1 MPCPHYEIVIVKR
14 SDGRSAVR
22 AAAYQSRSNLFSERD
37 NKHYAYSSKQH
48 VLHSEVMLP
57 PRAPPEFADREK
69 LWNSAENI
77 ETQKNAQL
85 ARRIIAALPIEVSRE
100 QYVSLVREYCQ
111 KHFVSKGMVADFA
124 IHEPH
129 TGSLNPHVHI
139 LLTLRGFDENG
150 KWLPKCRKEYVLDE
164 NGERVMLPSGEW
176 KTKRVNTNDW
186 NEQSNAEKWRQGWAD
201 IQNKYLEA
209 NNRPERA
216 DLRSYAR
223 QGIDRIPTVHMGQAA
238 QHLEQKG
245 IQTDI
250 GDLNRTI
257 VKTNRLLQ
265 ALRNAV
271 AKLRAWI
278 DNLQARREEIQRQ
291 LEQRRASSLP
301 ALLMQYL
308 DFRQQERG
316 EWSVRGQLQGTL
328 NDAQKIRHS
337 INYLRENEIQ
347 TVDEL
352 DDLISQVEDALL
364 GMRNAENDNA
374 RRIAQINN
382 LKDNY
387 AVFRK
392 LRPVHEAYTGK
403 WFKSAKLK
411 FYSEHRYELEQY
423 YAAVRYILK
432 NGGSKEDGK
441 IVVPTE
447 KLNKELE
454 ALRKD
459 TATVHNQAE
468 SLREDLREMRQVR
481 YYIDKVFAWQ
491 ADADGHEQTR
501 AAQAVGRTDQ
511 GPKSVLQQL
520 EEIAAAR
527 EKASQQ
533 QSKSPNERRRHDA
546 VL

>member
-85 ARRIIAALPIEVSRE
+85 ARRIIAALPIEVPRE
-100 QYVSLVREYCQ
+100 QYVQLVRDYCQ
-111 KHFVSKGMVADFA
+111 EQFVSKGMVADFA

-129 TGSLNPHVHI
+129 DGSPNPHVHI

-150 KWLPKCRKEYVLDE
+150 QWLPKCRKEYVLNE

-223 QGIDRIPTVHMGQAA
+223 QGIDRILTVHMGQAA
-238 QHLEQKG
+238 HHLEQKG
-245 IQTDI
+245 IHTDV

-257 VKTNRLLQ
+257 VKTNRLML
-265 ALRNAV
+265 ALRNTI
-271 AKLRAWI
+271 AKLRTWI
-278 DNLQARREEIQRQ
+278 AGLQQRRDEIQREM
-291 LEQRRASSLP
+291 EQRRATSLP
-301 ALLMQYL
+301 SLLMQYL
-308 DFRQQERG
+308 DFRQRERSD
-316 EWSVRGQLQGTL
+316 WSVHWQVQGTV
-328 NDAQKIRHS
+328 NDSQKIRHS
-337 INYLRENEIQ
+337 IDYLRRNEIH

-352 DDLISQVEDALL
+352 DDLLSQVEDALYGL
-364 GMRNAENDNA
+364 RNAENDNA

-392 LRPVHEAYTGK
+392 LRPVHEAYMK
-403 WFKSAKLK
+403 KLFKSAKQK
-411 FYSEHRYELEQY
+411 FYGEHRYELEQY
-423 YAAVRYILK
+423 DKAVRYILK
-432 NGGSKEDGK
+432 NGGSKDDGK
-441 IVVPTE
+441 ITIPTAE
-447 KLNKELE
+447 LNEELE
-454 ALRKD
+454 ALRED
-459 TATVHNQAE
+459 SAEIREQAE
-468 SLREDLREMRQVR
+468 SLREDLGEMRQVR

-491 ADADGHEQTR
+491 GEVGGHEQTLT
-501 AAQAVGRTDQ
+501 AKVADHPDQ
-511 GPKSVLQQL
+511 KPKSVQRQL
-520 EEIAAAR
+520 EEISAER
-527 EKASQQ
+527 EKSRQQ
-533 QSKSPNERRRHDA
+533 LSEPPKKKRNREA

>member
-57 PRAPPEFADREK
+57 PRAPPEFADRKK

-85 ARRIIAALPIEVSRE
+85 ARRIIAALPIEVPRE
-100 QYVSLVREYCQ
+100 QYVQLVRDYCQ
-111 KHFVSKGMVADFA
+111 EQFVSKGMVADFA

-129 TGSLNPHVHI
+129 DGSPNPHVHI

-150 KWLPKCRKEYVLDE
+150 KWLPKCRKEYVLDK

-238 QHLEQKG
+238 HHLEQKG
-245 IQTDI
+245 IHTDV

-257 VKTNRLLQ
+257 VKTNRLML
-265 ALRNAV
+265 ALRNTI
-271 AKLRAWI
+271 AKLRTWI
-278 DNLQARREEIQRQ
+278 AGLQQRRDEIQREM
-291 LEQRRASSLP
+291 EQRQATSLP
-301 ALLMQYL
+301 SLLMQYL
-308 DFRQQERG
+308 DFRQRERSD
-316 EWSVRGQLQGTL
+316 WSVHWQVQGTV
-328 NDAQKIRHS
+328 NDSQKIRHS
-337 INYLRENEIQ
+337 IDYLRRNEIH

-352 DDLISQVEDALL
+352 DDLLSQVEDALYGL
-364 GMRNAENDNA
+364 RNAENDNA

-392 LRPVHEAYTGK
+392 LRPVHEAYMK
-403 WFKSAKLK
+403 KLFKSAKQK
-411 FYSEHRYELEQY
+411 FYGEHRYELEQY
-423 YAAVRYILK
+423 YKAVRYILK
-432 NGGSKEDGK
+432 NGGSKDDGK
-441 IVVPTE
+441 ITIPTAE
-447 KLNKELE
+447 LNEELE
-454 ALRKD
+454 ALRED
-459 TATVHNQAE
+459 SAEICASTENRWEQVHVA
-468 SLREDLREMRQVR
+468 MGVAV
-481 YYIDKVFAWQ
+481 Y
-491 ADADGHEQTR
+491 
-501 AAQAVGRTDQ
+501 AARTDSAVNDTVRRADKIMYENKR
-511 GPKSVLQQL
+511 G
-520 EEIAAAR
+520 
-527 EKASQQ
+527 EKR
-533 QSKSPNERRRHDA
+533 KKK
-546 VL
+546 